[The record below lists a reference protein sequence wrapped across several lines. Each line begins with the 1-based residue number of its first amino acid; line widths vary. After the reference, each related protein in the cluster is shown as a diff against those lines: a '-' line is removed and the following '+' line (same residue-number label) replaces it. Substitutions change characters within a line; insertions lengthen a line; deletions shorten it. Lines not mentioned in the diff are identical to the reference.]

1 MSDFLIEWLWL
12 SYYEWLNESLCL
24 FMNRKSMRM
33 IFLFTRSWFRWF
45 IGFIIIVVRG
55 DDDDDDG
62 GGGGKKKWKQ
72 KVKCRSNIRLKW

>member
-1 MSDFLIEWLWL
+1 
-12 SYYEWLNESLCL
+12 
-24 FMNRKSMRM
+24 MRM

-45 IGFIIIVVRG
+45 IGFIIIVVRDDD

-62 GGGGKKKWKQ
+62 GGGGDGKKKWKQ